1 MSNDNNFIPVLP
13 DDDNSTVTISLNAYK
28 NLLCKSRDFDTI
40 AKAASV
46 LDENSLCAVVD
57 LVLGKNIQLNKVML
71 LSTAEYTQLDA
82 KARELDHEY
91 WNASSDKTS
100 GFSDRTQD
108 KIISFYQRMGYD
120 GCAEYNGEI
129 RGSDNAE

>member
-46 LDENSLCAVVD
+46 LDENGLCAVVD